1 MRLKW
6 FRKDKAKQ
14 SRPVENSSTKPS
26 TPAAPIAFGIK
37 ELYKTDL
44 ALVDLGGLVCQDVLR
59 ASEISPEPHLRNII
73 ERTYSILFLGT
84 PHSGADL
91 AEWAAS
97 IAKWIGLV
105 KQLNVDTVQ
114 VLKTDSEVLARI
126 KEDFHALLRRRIEAG
141 NRRIDITCFY
151 EELPLPDVGEV
162 VPKNSAILPSY
173 NSIGI
178 HNNHMDMTEFRSEDD
193 DGFTQVAGE
202 LRRCLKKLEE
212 KRGRESFL
220 ISLQRDPHFVGRKDL
235 IAKIKAKL
243 EVQPRVA
250 LAGIGGV
257 GKSQIAIEYCYQFHE
272 KYPHGRVFWVRAD
285 TTATFEQAYIMIAQ
299 NLGISP
305 PKDSDISVFHS
316 VSKRLSETKLPW
328 LMILDNA
335 DDSNV
340 FFERGTSLAAG
351 PPLENYIPRSPKGF
365 IIITTRD
372 TRVGKRLAEGNE
384 TIEVQHMLEAEAEAL
399 LQSKLPPN
407 SATRDGDTKE
417 LLTTLE
423 NLPLA
428 ITHAAAHISECNTTL
443 AGFTM
448 HRLVQ
453 LATRDWLETQGKSG
467 EYQGQAVKLLSKA
480 FPNPEFGSWG
490 ECQSLSPHVR
500 IVSAYGF
507 ESRESQLLH
516 AALLYKA
523 AWCEWEQGRYTT
535 AHVYCKHTFDIHEKL
550 LGKDDTETLTSLS
563 MLAVVLMDQG
573 EFNEAE
579 KLCQQVLDAR
589 KKTLGKDHRATLKS
603 MNDLGRIL
611 RRLGRYDDAEKMQRC
626 TLKDTKRVL
635 GKEDTDALMSMDEL
649 ECQGKYQEAEETYD
663 KVLRLYETVLG
674 KEHSDTILHRH
685 LAGVFRAQKNW
696 DEAEKKY
703 RQVWTSY
710 LTTLG
715 REHPYAVT
723 TMTNFG
729 RVKAD
734 YGKAERVHREVLHL
748 SGKGLGE
755 RHPDTMKSMEKLAV
769 ALRKQGKPMEAEELS
784 SHISETEKALDEED
798 RDGEHDDEGEE
809 DDNEDEGDEN
819 EKSSGL

>member
-1 MRLKW
+1 MLKH
-6 FRKDKAKQ
+6 
-14 SRPVENSSTKPS
+14 
-26 TPAAPIAFGIK
+26 
-37 ELYKTDL
+37 
-44 ALVDLGGLVCQDVLR
+44 
-59 ASEISPEPHLRNII
+59 SEISR
-73 ERTYSILFLGT
+73 
-84 PHSGADL
+84 
-91 AEWAAS
+91 
-97 IAKWIGLV
+97 
-105 KQLNVDTVQ
+105 
-114 VLKTDSEVLARI
+114 
-126 KEDFHALLRRRIEAG
+126 
-141 NRRIDITCFY
+141 
-151 EELPLPDVGEV
+151 
-162 VPKNSAILPSY
+162 
-173 NSIGI
+173 
-178 HNNHMDMTEFRSEDD
+178 
-193 DGFTQVAGE
+193 
-202 LRRCLKKLEE
+202 
-212 KRGRESFL
+212 
-220 ISLQRDPHFVGRKDL
+220 
-235 IAKIKAKL
+235 
-243 EVQPRVA
+243 
-250 LAGIGGV
+250 
-257 GKSQIAIEYCYQFHE
+257 KSQIAIEYCYQFHE
-272 KYPHGRVFWVRAD
+272 KYPHGRVFWVHAD
-285 TTATFEQAYIMIAQ
+285 TIATFEQAYIMIAQ

-417 LLTTLE
+417 LLMTLE

-428 ITHAAAHISECNTTL
+428 ITHAAAYISECNTTL
-443 AGFTM
+443 AEYVRMLRKGDSEVTGLLELELVADLRRGLSLSGSPIRTWQLSFTRIREQKPQAAELLSLMAVLDRSDIPKFLLLGPIESKSLHALAVLEAFSLITRSNDEKSFTM

-453 LATRDWLETQGKSG
+453 LATRDWLEVQGKSG
-467 EYQGQAVKLLSKA
+467 EYKGQAVELLSKA

-500 IVSAYGF
+500 IVSAYSF
-507 ESRESQLLH
+507 ESLESQLLH

-523 AWCEWEQGRYTT
+523 AWFEREQGRYTT
-535 AHVYCKHTFDIHEKL
+535 AHVYCKHAFDIHEKL
-550 LGKDDTETLTSLS
+550 LGKDDAETLSSLS
-563 MLAVVLMDQG
+563 MLAVILMDQG

-603 MNDLGRIL
+603 MNDLGEIL
-611 RRLGRYDDAEKMQRC
+611 RRLGRYDDAEKTQRC
-626 TLKDTKRVL
+626 NLKDTKRVL
-635 GKEDTDALMSMDEL
+635 GKEDADTLMSMDGLGVILMDQGKYGVAEKLLRRALQGRDTVLGPNNPLTLASMESLAGAL

-674 KEHSDTILHRH
+674 KEHSDTLSCINN
-685 LAGVFRAQKNW
+685 LAGVFQAQKNW

-715 REHPYAVT
+715 REHPYTVT
-723 TMTNFG
+723 TMTNLG
-729 RVKAD
+729 RVLEFQQRYDEAEQMQKEALQLSEKGLGKEHPDTLVCMYNMACLFDSKAD
-734 YGKAERVHREVLHL
+734 YDKAERVHREVLRL
-748 SGKGLGE
+748 SEKVLGE

-769 ALRKQGKPMEAEELS
+769 ALRKQGKTNEAEGLS
-784 SHISETEKALDEED
+784 NRISEIEKALDGED
-798 RDGEHDDEGEE
+798 RDGEDDDEGEE
-809 DDNEDEGDEN
+809 DDDKDEGDEN
-819 EKSSGL
+819 EKSMGL